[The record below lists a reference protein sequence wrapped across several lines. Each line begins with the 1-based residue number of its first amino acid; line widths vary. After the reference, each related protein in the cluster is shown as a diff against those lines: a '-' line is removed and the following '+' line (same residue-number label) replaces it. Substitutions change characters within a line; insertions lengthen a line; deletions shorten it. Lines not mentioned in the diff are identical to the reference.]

1 MPFFTLWRSFDPAW
15 TDEDF
20 EKMHVRAISG
30 LASSPPVYWHRS
42 FGIDR
47 PGTVQGFCVYEA
59 DSLRGIE
66 RQQRIC
72 WIPFIEAREVEEA
85 RAATVGLGP
94 TTSPK
99 GMSLFLVERSFPEPT
114 SLTAIETANAQFQ
127 KSNVIWMRSF
137 WDAERQLS
145 RCIFAAD
152 SEEELQ
158 AALQG
163 HAQISLEIAPILE
176 EHPSNFAD
184 MYDTLGIRR
193 HWEALA
199 T

>member
-1 MPFFTLWRSFDPAW
+1 MRTSRKCTSVQSPGLPA
-15 TDEDF
+15 
-20 EKMHVRAISG
+20 
-30 LASSPPVYWHRS
+30 SPPVYWHRS

-85 RAATVGLGP
+85 RGTDVGLGP
-94 TTSPK
+94 TAVPE
-99 GMSLFLVERSFPEPT
+99 GMSLFLVERSFSEPT
-114 SLTAIETANAQFQ
+114 SLAAIETENARIQE
-127 KSNVIWMRSF
+127 SNVVWMRSF

-145 RCIFAAD
+145 RCIFAAPT
-152 SEEELQ
+152 EAEVEVALRGGGQ
-158 AALQG
+158 A
-163 HAQISLEIAPILE
+163 SLDVAPILE
-176 EHPSNFAD
+176 EHPSNFRD

-193 HWEALA
+193 HWEAMA
-199 T
+199 AEA